1 MHSFI
6 QDIRYGFRALR
17 KSPGFTVIA
26 VVTLALGMAANTAM
40 FSIVNGILL
49 RPLPVP
55 NASQIVVLT
64 ADQKNNPLGNGF
76 SYPDLVDFTQLAQPF
91 ADVFGYRLTLKGLA
105 ADNRA
110 DTVIAS
116 EVSSNFFSVLG
127 VKPAVGRLIMPSEG
141 RVLGADPVVVL
152 GYSYWQ
158 KRFGGDAS
166 VVGKRV
172 RINGRDAT
180 IVGVVEKS
188 FTGVYSIVDCQAYY
202 PLSFAAQEP
211 EKNKA
216 WTDRA
221 ARSIVGFARLHSGV
235 SKTQARSSLNLIAK
249 RLAQSYPAADQGIA
263 INVIPERLAR
273 PEPDPQNPIPSV
285 AAIFLALAGLVL
297 LLACFNIANVLL
309 VRATV
314 RRREMAIRAALGGT
328 RSRLVRQWLSESML
342 LAVFGGAAGII
353 LAWWAGDLVSSL
365 PLQTDLPI
373 KLNFRPDGTV
383 ILYALAAVV
392 LTALV
397 VGLLPATRVARV
409 SANEVLREG
418 GRGASGSRRHILR
431 NSLVVAQVAGSLLLL
446 IVAGLFGRSLMNA
459 QKLNLGFDARNLL
472 NLGTNA
478 DEAGYSEARGRELFK
493 LADERLRALPGVTAV
508 VQALTVPMGYVGESK
523 DVFIEGKPLQAGE
536 HAPTI
541 GYNAVSANYFDI
553 LRMPLARG
561 RSFTE
566 SDDEKAPLVGVV
578 NETMAKKLWPNQ
590 DPIGKRFSIKSQT
603 GPFIEVVG
611 VAKDGKY
618 RNPVEDP
625 MPFFFV
631 PVEQQYSPFRA
642 FQLKTSV
649 PPEQL
654 ALPAEHVMAELAPG
668 LPVMDVQSME
678 QSLQGGNGFF
688 IFKFGVQ
695 LTTVLGALGMV
706 LAVVGVYGV
715 VSYAAAQRVREIGIR
730 MALGAER
737 GHIARLVLG
746 QGLLLV
752 GVGIALGLVAA
763 AAGTRVIG
771 DFVVGISPTD
781 PATFAAVVGV
791 LSVVALL
798 ACWIPARRAMRV
810 DPMIAL
816 RYE

>member
-17 KSPGFTVIA
+17 KSPGFTAIA
-26 VVTLALGMAANTAM
+26 VVTLALGMAANTTM
-40 FSIVNGILL
+40 FSIVNGVVL

-64 ADQKNNPLGNGF
+64 ADQKNNPLASGF
-76 SYPDLVDFTQLAQPF
+76 SYLDLADFASQAQSF
-91 ADVFGYRLTLKGLA
+91 ADVFGYRLTLKGFSS
-105 ADNRA
+105 DNHA
-110 DTVIAS
+110 ENVVAS
-116 EVSSNFFSVLG
+116 EVTGNFFSVLG
-127 VKPAVGRLIMPSEG
+127 VKPALGRLIMPSEG
-141 RVLGADPVVVL
+141 QVPGADPVVVL

-158 KRFGGDAS
+158 KRYGGDPN
-166 VVGKRV
+166 VIGKQV

-180 IVGVVEKS
+180 IVGVSEKP
-188 FTGVYSIVDCQAYY
+188 FTGVYAIVDCQLYY
-202 PLSFAAQEP
+202 PLSFAARAAERAKQ
-211 EKNKA
+211 
-216 WTDRA
+216 WTDRGE
-221 ARSIVGFARLHSGV
+221 RNIVGFARLHRDV
-235 SKTQARSSLNLIAK
+235 SVTQAKSSFNLIAS
-249 RLAQSYPAADQGIA
+249 RLAQSYPAADQGIS

-273 PEPDPQNPIPSV
+273 PEPDPKNPIPGI
-285 AAIFLALAGLVL
+285 AAIFLVLAGLVL

-314 RRREMAIRAALGGT
+314 RRREMAVRAALGGT
-328 RSRLVRQWLSESML
+328 RWRLVRQWLAESML
-342 LAVFGGAAGII
+342 LAMFGGAAGIL
-353 LAWWAGDLVSSL
+353 LAWWAGNVVSSL

-373 KLNFRPDGTV
+373 RLDFRPDTTV
-383 ILYALAAVV
+383 ILYTLVAVAV
-392 LTALV
+392 TAFV
-397 VGLLPATRVARV
+397 VGVLPALRVARV
-409 SANEVLREG
+409 SANEILREG
-418 GRGASGSRRHILR
+418 GRGASGSRRHYLR

-459 QKLNLGFDARNLL
+459 QKLNLGFDATNLL
-472 NLGTNA
+472 NMGANA
-478 DEAGYSEARGRELFK
+478 EEAGFSEARGKEFFK
-493 LADERLRALPGVTAV
+493 QAGERLQALPGVTAV

-523 DVFIEGKPLQAGE
+523 EVYVEGKPLQAGE

-541 GYNAVSANYFDI
+541 LYNAISTNYLDVM
-553 LRMPLARG
+553 RMPLARG
-561 RSFTE
+561 RGFT
-566 SDDEKAPLVGVV
+566 DADNEKSPLVGII
-578 NETMAKKLWPNQ
+578 NETMAKQLWPNQ
-590 DPIGKRFSIKSQT
+590 DAIGKRFSTKSAT

-611 VAKDGKY
+611 IAKEGKY

-625 MPFFFV
+625 TPFLFL
-631 PVEQQYSPFRA
+631 PLEQEYSPFRA

-654 ALPAEHVMAELAPG
+654 ALPAHHVLAELAPG

-688 IFKFGVQ
+688 IFKFGAQ
-695 LTTVLGALGMV
+695 LTTVMGVLGLI

-737 GHIARLVLG
+737 GDIARLVLG

-752 GVGIALGLVAA
+752 GIGIALGFAA
-763 AAGTRVIG
+763 AFAGTRVLA
-771 DFVVGISPTD
+771 DLVVGISATD
-781 PATFAAVVGV
+781 PLTFGAVMG
-791 LSVVALL
+791 LLTLVALA

-810 DPMIAL
+810 DPMVAL